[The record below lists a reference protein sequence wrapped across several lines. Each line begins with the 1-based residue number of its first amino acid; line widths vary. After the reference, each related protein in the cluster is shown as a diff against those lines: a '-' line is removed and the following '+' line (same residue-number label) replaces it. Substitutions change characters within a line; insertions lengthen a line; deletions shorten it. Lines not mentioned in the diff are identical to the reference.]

1 MRQRKTP
8 CCKVD
13 MSETDVWGM
22 LDKSGDSLG
31 ISCKTVPCFNCDKYL
46 NVFLNID
53 SVEAEE
59 DEEK

>member
-1 MRQRKTP
+1 
-8 CCKVD
+8 